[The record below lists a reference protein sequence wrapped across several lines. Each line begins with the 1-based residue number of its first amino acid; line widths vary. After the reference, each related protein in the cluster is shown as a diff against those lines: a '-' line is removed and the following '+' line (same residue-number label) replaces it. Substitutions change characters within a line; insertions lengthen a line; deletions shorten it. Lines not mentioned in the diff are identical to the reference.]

1 MKFEELWVIFK
12 LIKYRPYNTDQLQR
26 IFNEQSSREYSL
38 QFFFSFQ
45 KNSHRSCAMSMNPKR
60 DNNFSNGKTQ
70 EPVIQVQTSRN
81 LKNKIYLLEEV
92 VFLYPIS
99 FVTFDIYLASL
110 PSQQIYEI
118 KALTLGLHRTHNG
131 IRDSSKIC

>member
-1 MKFEELWVIFK
+1 
-12 LIKYRPYNTDQLQR
+12 
-26 IFNEQSSREYSL
+26 
-38 QFFFSFQ
+38 
-45 KNSHRSCAMSMNPKR
+45 MSMNPKR

-99 FVTFDIYLASL
+99 FVTFDIYLASPL
-110 PSQQIYEI
+110 
-118 KALTLGLHRTHNG
+118 L
-131 IRDSSKIC
+131 SKFMK